1 MADLQRLD
9 GPNLT
14 AWMQL
19 VLRSQ
24 VSGDNSESIAILAA
38 HNEIVALQRKTAH
51 ADDTGVA
58 LEWGGEDP
66 CWSAP
71 APGSR
76 LAVVV
81 TDDDEDSPFN
91 YQAWIAADGAIGKP
105 LSGCGPFGCYTL
117 SGGKA
122 WCADRLSG
130 LLEEE

>member
-1 MADLQRLD
+1 MGMRIAICRRFPPKGSDSCGGSDDTKGSLTMSELQRLD

-24 VSGDNSESIAILAA
+24 VSGDNPESIAILAA

-81 TDDDEDSPFN
+81 TDDDE
-91 YQAWIAADGAIGKP
+91 A
-105 LSGCGPFGCYTL
+105 
-117 SGGKA
+117 
-122 WCADRLSG
+122 
-130 LLEEE
+130 